1 MQEVVGGLN
10 TAVIKVGPEKQRS
23 SEKVKFSDGSGKV
36 FNCNKTKYL
45 GNASDGTPV
54 FHEGRIIKVVYNLVP
69 QSDPTRKPMR
79 WIEDVGLPEPGE
91 DLTWADKQPY
101 QSGDKPGS
109 GMRSNGEFRTPE
121 QIMRGQSLECAVGFA
136 KTAEEALEMARTFFY
151 PYIFGEFEPKDD
163 LAVAAA
169 TVAEELPVTPV
180 EDDGSEFPF

>member
-10 TAVIKVGPEKQRS
+10 TAVIKVGPEKERS

-36 FNCNKTKYL
+36 FNCNKAKYL

-101 QSGDKPGS
+101 RGGGGHNGGGS
-109 GMRSNGEFRTPE
+109 TSDRSGEFRTKY
-121 QIMRGQSLECAVGFA
+121 QLMRG
-136 KTAEEALEMARTFFY
+136 EALQAATRLLAGNGATAGDVVALA
-151 PYIFGEFEPKDD
+151 GEFYKYVEGDQLGD
-163 LAVAAA
+163 AAA
-169 TVAEELPVTPV
+169 TVSEELPVTPV
-180 EDDGSEFPF
+180 EDDEFPF